1 MIKKIGSQY
10 VVYNEYGKRM
20 GTYKTLAEAKKRLN
34 MNRFFNKKKPS
45 IIMKDSN
52 LDKGE

>member
-20 GTYKTLAEAKKRLN
+20 GTYKSLEEAKKRLK
-34 MNRFFNKKKPS
+34 MNRFFNTKKPS
-45 IIMKDSN
+45 LMMKDSN

>member
-10 VVYNEYGKRM
+10 VVYNEFGKRM
-20 GTYKTLAEAKKRLN
+20 GEYSTLEEAKKRLK
-34 MNRFFNKKKPS
+34 MMEYFGGKKS
-45 IIMKDSN
+45 LIQKDSN